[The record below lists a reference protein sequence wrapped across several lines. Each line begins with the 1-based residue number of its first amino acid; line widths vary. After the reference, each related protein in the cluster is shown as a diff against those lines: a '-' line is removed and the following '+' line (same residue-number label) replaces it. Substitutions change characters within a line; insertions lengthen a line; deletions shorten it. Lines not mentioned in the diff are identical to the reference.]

1 MNCTAAFLLA
11 YNPIF
16 RTSSGYQSTIQSI
29 NPFIST
35 TPCDLIVPSL
45 PHKLSLSTVSFL
57 LTLSTLFPILI
68 TFERYFAMKNA
79 EKYEK
84 MRCFLG
90 PILVGIN
97 VSVNFGVCWNVF
109 KDEVFMDGAVS
120 FSVYPA
126 DAAQKVGA
134 RLGSGSTKAQL
145 SHNLGLLYSIPFQMF
160 TFFIVIFCLNLL
172 VLLFDFLLL
181 RKNLQLKNQL
191 KNSSLTTKYQLEEVY
206 QSTKFSLFLI
216 FIHIFSFGVYVAAVV
231 FFRYFGTLI
240 VEDSRNLFGIRTF
253 STTILPTFHFIIGI
267 AAILIFNRIKSKKSE
282 TATIQ
287 MSSTGNSGAN
297 NYDQAIFNIWN
308 SVNTS
313 QNTNVILM

>member
-1 MNCTAAFLLA
+1 M
-11 YNPIF
+11 
-16 RTSSGYQSTIQSI
+16 
-29 NPFIST
+29 NPFTST

-90 PILVGIN
+90 PILVGVN
-97 VSVNFGVCWNVF
+97 VTVNFGVCWNVF

-126 DAAQKVGA
+126 DAAQK
-134 RLGSGSTKAQL
+134 
-145 SHNLGLLYSIPFQMF
+145 MF
-160 TFFIVIFCLNLL
+160 TFFIVIFCINLL
-172 VLLFDFLLL
+172 VLFFDFLLL
-181 RKNLQLKNQL
+181 RKNVQLKNQL

-267 AAILIFNRIKSKKSE
+267 AAILIFNRIKSRKSE
-282 TATIQ
+282 TTTIQ